1 MREMKHSGIEWIKQI
16 PAGWITT
23 RGKNILQ
30 LMKRPTKADD
40 EVITCFRDGEV
51 TLRKNRREE
60 GFTFSDKE
68 TGYQGIKKG
77 DIVIHGMDGFAGA
90 IGISDS
96 DGKSSP
102 VLVVCTTKE
111 NSRYLVYYL
120 RILAMQDVFL
130 ALATGI
136 RERSCDLRWNKIAD
150 LLFPIPGF
158 NEQCRIANYLDT
170 KCAKI
175 DAIIARQQQVI
186 AKLKAYKLSVITE
199 TVTKGLNP
207 DVPMKDSGI
216 AWIGTVPSAW
226 RIGQLKYFAT
236 VRSGITLGKK
246 YPKDAE
252 LIEAPYLRVANVQGE
267 FVDLTDVARIQVL
280 PVEAEKYQLHRG
292 ELLMTEGGDRDKL
305 GRGCVWNGEIEPCLH
320 QNHVYAVTTDP
331 QHLSVH
337 FLDYMT
343 TSAVARNYFDYTAKK
358 TTNLASTNATTI
370 LQFRFPLP
378 PVEEQLA
385 IVQHLNH
392 ICQRLDNVI
401 AQHSAIID
409 KLTEYKKSLVY
420 EVVTGKRE
428 IDTDLPKATTVA
440 VISPELLKY
449 MKAVLMARLID
460 GLGNHVL
467 GRVQV
472 QKGLYF
478 AETSPN
484 LGLHLDTDYARYK
497 HGPYD
502 REIQSYEAIMAEHGW
517 IYTSDEQD
525 HTIYRRGEQFSE
537 YWGEY
542 QRLFPNCEG
551 TVQRIIDFVKQ
562 FQYTKDV
569 EKVATLF
576 AAWNDFIIDGIT
588 SPTDEAIIAEVRNHW
603 TENKGKIKERTWRKS
618 LAQLKSA
625 QFIPQG
631 HGKHTVKWQ
640 GGQAHG

>member
-1 MREMKHSGIEWIKQI
+1 MSNVYFSFVFRSDLFADEFYRWGNGIVDDLWSTK
-16 PAGWITT
+16 WSS
-23 RGKNILQ
+23 
-30 LMKRPTKADD
+30 MKRIYIP
-40 EVITCFRDGEV
+40 FPP
-51 TLRKNRREE
+51 L
-60 GFTFSDKE
+60 
-68 TGYQGIKKG
+68 
-77 DIVIHGMDGFAGA
+77 
-90 IGISDS
+90 
-96 DGKSSP
+96 
-102 VLVVCTTKE
+102 
-111 NSRYLVYYL
+111 
-120 RILAMQDVFL
+120 DVQRQI
-130 ALATGI
+130 AT
-136 RERSCDLRWNKIAD
+136 
-150 LLFPIPGF
+150 
-158 NEQCRIANYLDT
+158 YLDA

-175 DAIIARQQQVI
+175 DAVIAKQQQVI
-186 AKLKAYKLSVITE
+186 EKLKAYKLSVITE
-199 TVTKGLNP
+199 AVTKGLNP

-385 IVQHLNH
+385 IVQHLNQ